1 MMVVQQALAII
12 SFLMNCLLI
21 SLILTKSPKTMGSY
35 KYLMIFMS
43 GFEIFYAFIDL
54 LIQPEVVTMDSF
66 WLSMT
71 SAKRSVLPLEV
82 AYPLLLVWGGSFGIA
97 LACFGIHFVYRYL
110 IITGNKKWTTGT
122 SSIFLW
128 ISVPILSG
136 FVYVFAIHYFWQL
149 SEVMD
154 TFVRAALE
162 KSEEVS
168 KSQLIFF
175 SSYPFKTIPK
185 SEVILLD
192 WLQIYG
198 VIFLCSSVSLSF
210 FTMIYFGLKTYSAM
224 RKFREATS
232 TDSASSKNL
241 QTQLFYSLVIQ
252 TIIPV
257 ILIHFP
263 TTLIYISTFFDAA
276 YPVYGKIVTVT
287 ISLFPAI
294 DPLPSLLIIR
304 PYRRA
309 IRGCFMG
316 NFGLKGGIS
325 VEPSNRGTSTMYTR
339 RTAQF

>member
-1 MMVVQQALAII
+1 MDPP
-12 SFLMNCLLI
+12 SSS
-21 SLILTKSPKTMGSY
+21 SLSY
-35 KYLMIFMS
+35 YPSNFQED
-43 GFEIFYAFIDL
+43 GTFEGN
-54 LIQPEVVTMDSF
+54 
-66 WLSMT
+66 
-71 SAKRSVLPLEV
+71 LEF
-82 AYPLLLVWGGSFGIA
+82 AD
-97 LACFGIHFVYRYL
+97 RYL
-110 IITGNKKWTTGT
+110 IPQEPVKPTKPKTGKQPSLLVAKHKAKQDRPSSAADKARFRESRTFVHVPICESCRDASTLEKSVLRIPLCDSCRLRNKKWTTGT

-154 TFVRAALE
+154 AFVRAALE
-162 KSEEVS
+162 KLEEVS
-168 KSQLIFF
+168 KSQLIYF
-175 SSYPFKTIPK
+175 SSYAFKTIPK
-185 SEVILLD
+185 SEVIELD

-294 DPLPSLLIIR
+294 DPLPSLLIIG

-309 IRGCFMG
+309 IRGCFMK
-316 NFGLKGGIS
+316 NFGLKRGIS
-325 VEPSNRGTSTMYTR
+325 VEPSNRGTSTIYSS